1 MSPKKIT
8 NLLDNALLF
17 KIEKKLMVKA
27 LFFLLAILGVVSTA
41 EAQNARQGVSI
52 TSIDQFVSSLQ
63 SSTQRSSTGG
73 EAAKVLSLA
82 NDANSSVYLMNST
95 MNTYGSRP
103 ECLFTDV
110 NSFGMITNGSV
121 PMSNVKM
128 VIIKVNRQSDLNA
141 QLELSILDNFPSVK
155 YVYIL
160 SSVNCTET
168 AIKQVVKNSSSES
181 TFSAFY
187 KIAPGA

>member
-27 LFFLLAILGVVSTA
+27 LFFLLAILSIGTA
-41 EAQNARQGVSI
+41 EAQNAKEGVSI
-52 TSIDQFVSSLQ
+52 TNIDDFVSSLK
-63 SSTQRSSTGG
+63 SSTQRNNNGG

-82 NDANSSVYLMNST
+82 NDANSSVYLMNNT
-95 MNTYGSRP
+95 MNTYGNRP

-128 VIIKVNRQSDLNA
+128 VIIKINRQSDLNA
-141 QLELSILDNFPSVK
+141 KLELSILDNFPSVK

-160 SSVNCTET
+160 SSVSCTET
-168 AIKQVVKNSSSES
+168 AVKQVVKNSSSES
-181 TFSAFY
+181 TFNVFY

>member
-27 LFFLLAILGVVSTA
+27 LFFLLAILSIGTA
-41 EAQNARQGVSI
+41 EAQNAKEGVSI
-52 TSIDQFVSSLQ
+52 TNIDDFVSSLQ
-63 SSTQRSSTGG
+63 SSTQRNNNGG

-82 NDANSSVYLMNST
+82 NDANSSVYLMNNT
-95 MNTYGSRP
+95 MNTYGNRP

-128 VIIKVNRQSDLNA
+128 VIIKINRQSDLNA
-141 QLELSILDNFPSVK
+141 KLELSILDNFPSVK

-160 SSVNCTET
+160 SSVSCTET
-168 AIKQVVKNSSSES
+168 AVKQVVKNSSSES
-181 TFSAFY
+181 TFNVFY

>member
-27 LFFLLAILGVVSTA
+27 LFFLLAILSIGTA
-41 EAQNARQGVSI
+41 EAQNAKEGVSI
-52 TSIDQFVSSLQ
+52 TSIDDFVSSLQ
-63 SSTQRSSTGG
+63 SSTQRNNNGG

-82 NDANSSVYLMNST
+82 NDANSSVYLMNNT
-95 MNTYGSRP
+95 MNTYGNRP

-128 VIIKVNRQSDLNA
+128 VIIKINRQSDLNA
-141 QLELSILDNFPSVK
+141 KLELSILDNFPSVK

-160 SSVNCTET
+160 SSVSCTET
-168 AIKQVVKNSSSES
+168 AVKQVVKNSSSES
-181 TFSAFY
+181 TFNVFY

>member
-95 MNTYGSRP
+95 MNT
-103 ECLFTDV
+103 
-110 NSFGMITNGSV
+110 
-121 PMSNVKM
+121 
-128 VIIKVNRQSDLNA
+128 
-141 QLELSILDNFPSVK
+141 
-155 YVYIL
+155 
-160 SSVNCTET
+160 
-168 AIKQVVKNSSSES
+168 
-181 TFSAFY
+181 
-187 KIAPGA
+187 

>member
-27 LFFLLAILGVVSTA
+27 LFFLLAILSISTA
-41 EAQNARQGVSI
+41 EAQNAKKGVSV
-52 TSIDQFVSSLQ
+52 TSIDDFVSSLQ
-63 SSTQRSSTGG
+63 SSTQRNNNGG

-82 NDANSSVYLMNST
+82 NDANSSVYLMNNT

-128 VIIKVNRQSDLNA
+128 IIIKIDRQSDLNA
-141 QLELSILDNFPSVK
+141 KLELSILDNFPSVK

-168 AIKQVVKNSSSES
+168 AVKQVVKNSSSES
-181 TFSAFY
+181 TFNVFY